1 MGVTVG
7 VRATRQSQTVVNVSE
22 NCSNFQPSSERVNCD
37 SAVGHP
43 LPYLFTPGVTPWE
56 RGRPVFVASSRARC
70 PRSQEKC
77 ERLPFTS
84 TPSDSVC
91 VFSRAAISV
100 IAGRERAGMPAHP
113 AGGDARAPGGR
124 GRPRTR
130 RAGTPAHPAGTWC
143 NPAARRYRA
152 SGRRRC
158 RCPRWRQRPQR
169 RGVAERARL
178 IDNA

>member
-152 SGRRRC
+152 SGQRRC
-158 RCPRWRQRPQR
+158 RCPRWHQRPQR
-169 RGVAERARL
+169 GGLPNVRV
-178 IDNA
+178 

>member
-100 IAGRERAGMPAHP
+100 IA
-113 AGGDARAPGGR
+113 DLGGR
-124 GRPRTR
+124 GCPRR
-130 RAGTPAHPAGTWC
+130 SE
-143 NPAARRYRA
+143 
-152 SGRRRC
+152 SGRRRGF
-158 RCPRWRQRPQR
+158 RTPGGRRRPRTIHPFHPCPSVVSTVRIYAITNSFGKGVRLSKRPS
-169 RGVAERARL
+169 GVQ
-178 IDNA
+178 

>member
-84 TPSDSVC
+84 TPSDSVR
-91 VFSRAAISV
+91 VFSRAAVSV

-130 RAGTPAHPAGTWC
+130 RAGTPAHPAGTRC
-143 NPAARRYRA
+143 NPAAGRYRA

-169 RGVAERARL
+169 GGLPNVRV
-178 IDNA
+178 